1 LRLGLGLGLGL
12 GVGLGLWF
20 RVGFGCWVEIVV
32 GFMVRLGQL
41 TVNLKTLG
49 MADPGHGGHWNGR
62 QTQPLTLTL
71 TKNLGFFYY

>member
-1 LRLGLGLGLGL
+1 MRLGLGLGLGL

-41 TVNLKTLG
+41 TVTLKTLG

-71 TKNLGFFYY
+71 TKN